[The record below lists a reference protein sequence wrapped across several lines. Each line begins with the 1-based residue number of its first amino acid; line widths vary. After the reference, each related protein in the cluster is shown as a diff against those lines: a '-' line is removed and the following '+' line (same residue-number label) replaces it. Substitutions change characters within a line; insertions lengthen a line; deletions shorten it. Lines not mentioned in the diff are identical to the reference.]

1 VRRLSLVP
9 VAALIACVGD
19 IRVPTEQ
26 TNPPPKGPSAA
37 ACGLPSRLVRLST
50 RHYRNAVRDLL
61 GLADGPL
68 LTAGGGDVTAFFPL
82 DAPSVSDA
90 MALEYNDVADAMAA
104 QVDVATLAP
113 CPALRPRGL
122 RGCAADFI
130 ARFVPRAFRRP
141 LVDGEAAA
149 LLNVYDAGEGYDDGV
164 RMIISAVLQSP
175 SFVYRTELHAQLDD
189 YEAATQL
196 SFFLLDSQPDD
207 ELWAAAER
215 GELST
220 HEGRRAQVDR
230 LMQLPRVRD
239 NVTQILLRWF
249 RTDRVTQTHH
259 DDPAFTGDLTASMA
273 MSTQLFVDDVLWNQN
288 GSLNA
293 LMTSRDVWVDS
304 NLAGFLG
311 VPAPQAGG
319 FAPATF
325 PADQRAGLLTQPSL
339 MASLAGVSDTSIV
352 RRGLFVY
359 SSLLCLQPQPP
370 PPGVV
375 AAAAADLAQLTTQRQ
390 LSDYRRTHQ
399 PCGSCHGS
407 FDPFGITLENYDALG
422 AYRSTMPDGTPV
434 DAAWNISFSPTLQ
447 GAVNGGAQ
455 LAQLLAASPDVARCV
470 ARQLASYQAGAF
482 LSPDLACLVDAA
494 PAEPQ
499 PDVNLVD
506 LIARTAASGAFQT
519 RVGAP

>member
-1 VRRLSLVP
+1 
-9 VAALIACVGD
+9 
-19 IRVPTEQ
+19 
-26 TNPPPKGPSAA
+26 
-37 ACGLPSRLVRLST
+37 LST

-61 GLADGPL
+61 GLPDGPI
-68 LTAGGGDVTAFFPL
+68 LTAGGGDVSAFFPL
-82 DAPSVSDA
+82 DAPSVSAA
-90 MALEYNDVADAMAA
+90 MALEYNDVADATAS

-113 CPALRPRGL
+113 CSGTIRPRGL
-122 RGCAADFI
+122 RSCAADFV

-141 LVDGEAAA
+141 LVAGEADA
-149 LLNVYDAGEGYDDGV
+149 LLDVYDAGGGYDDGI

-175 SFVYRTELHAQLDD
+175 SFVYRTELHPELDA

-215 GELST
+215 GDLST
-220 HEGRRAQVDR
+220 QEGRRAQVDR

-239 NVTQILLRWF
+239 NITQILLRWF

-259 DDPAFTGDLTASMA
+259 DDPAFTEDLTASMA
-273 MSTQLFVDDVLWNQN
+273 LSTQLFVDDVLWKQK

-293 LMTSRDVWVDS
+293 LMTSHDVWVDS
-304 NLAGFLG
+304 TLANFLG
-311 VPAPQAGG
+311 VPAPQTDG
-319 FAPATF
+319 FSPATF

-375 AAAAADLAQLTTQRQ
+375 AAAAADLAKLNTQRE

-422 AYRSTMPDGTPV
+422 SYRSTMPDGSPV
-434 DAAWNISFSPTLQ
+434 DAAWNINFSPTLQ
-447 GAVNGGAQ
+447 GAVSGGAQ
-455 LAQLLAASPDVARCV
+455 LAQLLAHSPDVAQCV

-482 LSPDLACLVDAA
+482 LSPDLECLVDPP
-494 PAEPQ
+494 PAQPQ
-499 PDVNLVD
+499 QDIDLVD
-506 LIARTAASGAFQT
+506 LIARTAASSAFQT
-519 RVGAP
+519 RVSAP